1 MKKIINAPNA
11 VVSEML
17 QGIEKANPK
26 IIYYP
31 GAEVIARK
39 EKINWRALLRCD
51 KYYFYPLTKHH
62 VTRVHKS
69 IHSIHTL
76 SHAQI

>member
-39 EKINWRALLRCD
+39 EKTDGRSALYLVVAV
-51 KYYFYPLTKHH
+51 
-62 VTRVHKS
+62 VTNLHMLGMSDTECWMPR
-69 IHSIHTL
+69 
-76 SHAQI
+76 